1 MSLTTL
7 AGDTLLLKGSPST
20 LFYKHDRT
28 LFIVDPGHGRKRAK
42 QISKAAEKLG
52 GEAVV
57 IVTHFHSDHL
67 STLYQGFQPSTAL
80 APVKDLPMVQDRVM
94 RLHYTFGYP
103 FTGAEDYLLFKA
115 EDVVNVEP
123 LEAERVKP
131 LRLVPLPG
139 HTPGQTGVETPDGVL
154 YAADS
159 IFGERVLQTYAVP
172 YHSNPCQALETLT
185 RLHDMVN
192 RLEVIVPSHGKPV
205 KGEEAER
212 LLEMNIE
219 RLEDAWTALT
229 EELSRA
235 PASVGLLA
243 SKLMKRYGAE
253 ATPTLAILVE
263 TAVRGYIGCHGAELE
278 PILESGVV
286 KWRVR
291 KR

>member
-1 MSLTTL
+1 MVRY
-7 AGDTLLLKGSPST
+7 ST
-20 LFYKHDRT
+20 
-28 LFIVDPGHGRKRAK
+28 
-42 QISKAAEKLG
+42 
-52 GEAVV
+52 
-57 IVTHFHSDHL
+57 
-67 STLYQGFQPSTAL
+67 
-80 APVKDLPMVQDRVM
+80 M

-115 EDVVNVEP
+115 KDVDNVEP
-123 LEAERVKP
+123 LEAERIKP

-159 IFGERVLQTYAVP
+159 IFGERVLQAYAVP

-185 RLHDMVN
+185 SLQDMVN

-205 KGEEAER
+205 KGEEAQR

-219 RLEDAWTALT
+219 RLEDAWAALM

-235 PASVGLLA
+235 PAPVGLLA

-278 PILESGVV
+278 PILESGMV

-291 KR
+291 RR